1 MGSYLEPLS
10 KDPLCFVSH
19 LKAHEQEA
27 AEGKNPL
34 VKFLLHRTL
43 ALVIISY
50 DPKTLEEA
58 LKGLRVLFQR
68 SEAACGMM
76 EEMEEGAKTQIL
88 QKLLLLLSL
97 GEHPSLV

>member
-1 MGSYLEPLS
+1 
-10 KDPLCFVSH
+10 VSH

-34 VKFLLHRTL
+34 VKFILHRTL

-58 LKGLRVLFQR
+58 LKGLRVLF
-68 SEAACGMM
+68 
-76 EEMEEGAKTQIL
+76 
-88 QKLLLLLSL
+88 
-97 GEHPSLV
+97 